1 MRQAR
6 KLPENND
13 FRLRLRLAIQTS
25 GGVEFKKEGRLS
37 GPQSAG
43 TPGSSGRY
51 DGQTRCRQ
59 RTTSAGGLRWF
70 RRGPPCRGSAGPMGS
85 APSRKTAMTAELVL
99 AAVAKPGKSLR
110 DLRNRAMLLIG
121 FAGAFRRSELI
132 GLDVADVTETDDGLL
147 LHIRR
152 SKTDQE
158 GVARSWSA
166 AIHSS
171 ATGPTTW

>member
-1 MRQAR
+1 
-6 KLPENND
+6 
-13 FRLRLRLAIQTS
+13 
-25 GGVEFKKEGRLS
+25 
-37 GPQSAG
+37 
-43 TPGSSGRY
+43 
-51 DGQTRCRQ
+51 
-59 RTTSAGGLRWF
+59 
-70 RRGPPCRGSAGPMGS
+70 
-85 APSRKTAMTAELVL
+85 MTAELVL

-158 GVARSWSA
+158 GHGRKVAIPTSRPSDLA
-166 AIHSS
+166 AAVTAS
-171 ATGPTTW
+171 ATDRLSMLGRTYA

>member
-1 MRQAR
+1 
-6 KLPENND
+6 
-13 FRLRLRLAIQTS
+13 
-25 GGVEFKKEGRLS
+25 
-37 GPQSAG
+37 
-43 TPGSSGRY
+43 
-51 DGQTRCRQ
+51 
-59 RTTSAGGLRWF
+59 
-70 RRGPPCRGSAGPMGS
+70 
-85 APSRKTAMTAELVL
+85 MTAELVL

-158 GVARSWSA
+158 GHGRKVAIPHRA
-166 AIHSS
+166 QAILLQPSPRRPLIASRCWGEPTHNREDAH
-171 ATGPTTW
+171 ATGTAWSSIGQHGSMNQGESGPASGPNNRLHAHIRVLAGALSGVPIGQLK

>member
-1 MRQAR
+1 
-6 KLPENND
+6 
-13 FRLRLRLAIQTS
+13 
-25 GGVEFKKEGRLS
+25 
-37 GPQSAG
+37 
-43 TPGSSGRY
+43 
-51 DGQTRCRQ
+51 
-59 RTTSAGGLRWF
+59 
-70 RRGPPCRGSAGPMGS
+70 
-85 APSRKTAMTAELVL
+85 MTAELVL

-158 GVARSWSA
+158 GHGRKVAIPPWTALPRGRRSPLGPPGIANEPRPTHFDPGLWRA
-166 AIHSS
+166 RGSS
-171 ATGPTTW
+171 SSGRMGHTGVELGGP